1 MHTQQLSRVQ
11 FVMLSIWLFLGTGF
25 LTLPFAIG
33 QFTVRDAWIVP
44 FLFIPQGVIVAGVIT
59 WFRQTFPGQSLVE
72 GCHTAFGPWWGRIP
86 SLWFLIMTLV
96 VECFVLREV
105 GLFLTTTV
113 LPSTP
118 EYVVNAM
125 FLIPVAYAVYQGVEA
140 VGRLGETITPIGMGI
155 TLVIS
160 VLSMQYADPSHY
172 HPVLAD
178 GWTPILRGSIVVWM
192 YAWLLLFVLQLG
204 EAVPQRLGKDL
215 LIMVLI
221 ITSAGLVAEPTI
233 CMVLGPSAAYS
244 LYPILEV
251 VRTIRIADFLERLDT
266 FYVMGVVVGIFLQ
279 CSFIHYAL
287 VTGISQWT
295 GLGHYRPAV
304 WSGAVLAW
312 AGSIFFIRNESMFL
326 EYVMYV
332 GWGYL
337 TFTGI
342 AVPLLA
348 VVVHRWRQR
357 RKV

>member
-118 EYVVNAM
+118 EYVVDM
-125 FLIPVAYAVYQGVEA
+125 VFMIPVGYAVYQGVE
-140 VGRLGETITPIGMGI
+140 VIGRMGETITPIGMGI
-155 TLVIS
+155 TLIMS
-160 VLSMQYADPSHY
+160 LLSMQYADLSHY

-178 GWTPILRGSIVVWM
+178 GWTPVLRGSIVVWM
-192 YAWLLLFVLQLG
+192 YAWLLIFVLQLG
-204 EAVPQRLGKDL
+204 GAVQRAGKDL
-215 LIMVLI
+215 LMAVLI
-221 ITSAGLVAEPTI
+221 ITLGGFIAEPTI
-233 CMVLGPSAAYS
+233 TMVLGPSAAYS

-266 FYVMGVVVGIFLQ
+266 FYVMGVVTGIFLQ
-279 CSFIHYAL
+279 CSLIHYAFA
-287 VTGISQWT
+287 TGVGQWI
-295 GLGHYRPAV
+295 GLRSYRPVV
-304 WSGAVLAW
+304 WSGAALVW
-312 AGSIFFIRNESMFL
+312 VGSIFLIRDEAMFL
-326 EYVMYV
+326 DYVRYV

-337 TFTGI
+337 TLTGI
-342 AVPLLA
+342 GIPGLA

-357 RKV
+357 RKA